1 MQNLS
6 VLSSLLLAMAGITSI
21 AYGSVLAAESEVGP
35 VATSFFRFALA
46 APVCIAF
53 GLLFDRGVENFV
65 RLFWQWQVWVAGAAF
80 ALTVGLWFQG
90 QRISSVA
97 GAGAVHNLAPVFVV
111 GIGWLLFNA
120 LPRPS
125 GLVGLL
131 LAILGGVI
139 LVYEDFTALGGEAL
153 IGDELALASA
163 VTLAVYFLCIEK
175 VSTSA
180 SAFTVVGLVTAIA
193 APFALLAAVLLREP
207 LLPANSSGWA
217 ILFGVA
223 LLGQIG
229 GQAAL
234 ARASVA
240 IGAFGISTVSLAE
253 PALAA
258 LLALAI
264 LSQPVSIG
272 EWLGISVLAIGVA
285 LAQNG
290 FKRLASDFHE
300 PKAPHT

>member
-1 MQNLS
+1 
-6 VLSSLLLAMAGITSI
+6 MAGVASI
-21 AYGSVLAAESEVGP
+21 AYGSVLAAESEAGP

-46 APVCIAF
+46 SPICLAF
-53 GLLFDRGVENFV
+53 GLLFDRGTGNLV
-65 RLFWQWQVWVAGAAF
+65 RLFGRWQVWLAGAAF
-80 ALTVGLWFQG
+80 ALTVGLWFAG

-97 GAGAVHNLAPVFVV
+97 GAGAVHNLAPVVVV
-111 GIGWLLFNA
+111 GIGWLVFKA

-139 LVYEDFTALGGEAL
+139 LVYEDFATLGHDAL
-153 IGDELALASA
+153 IGDELALTSA

-180 SAFTVVGLVTAIA
+180 SAFTIIGLVTAIA
-193 APFALLAAVLLREP
+193 APFALLAAILLGEP
-207 LLPANSSGWA
+207 LLPASPSGWA
-217 ILFGVA
+217 VLFGVA
-223 LLGQIG
+223 LFGQIG

-258 LLALAI
+258 LLAFTILA
-264 LSQPVSIG
+264 QPVSIG
-272 EWLGISVLAIGVA
+272 EWLGICVLAVGVA

-290 FKRLASDFHE
+290 FTRLAADSHD
-300 PKAPHT
+300 PKMPHT